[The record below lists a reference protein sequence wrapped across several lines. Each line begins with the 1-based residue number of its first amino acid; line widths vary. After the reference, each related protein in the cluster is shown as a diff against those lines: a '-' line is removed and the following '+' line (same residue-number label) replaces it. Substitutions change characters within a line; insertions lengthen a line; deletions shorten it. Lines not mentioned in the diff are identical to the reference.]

1 MGRLNVSPAQMISTT
16 DISVAERPGTMF
28 EGFVKGIEEE
38 AAPPLGPPP
47 SSSASSP
54 FTSSFRRNTFSRL
67 LVIVFGL
74 VLLWLMN
81 GRLPIQQH
89 IALLSHSS
97 PIIAQTWR
105 FVAPPTAV
113 DRREAAAKRKDL
125 DRWIE
130 EERVMAWNR
139 ISSNIGPAAGASDGV
154 IIASPSS
161 GQHLT
166 EPDYYVRLLFR
177 IRCPTDLAVYMDERC
192 CFDHIGYVTHFP
204 TR

>member
-1 MGRLNVSPAQMISTT
+1 
-16 DISVAERPGTMF
+16 MF

-113 DRREAAAKRKDL
+113 DRHEATAKRKDL

-139 ISSNIGPAAGASDGV
+139 ISSNIGPAAGANDGV

-166 EPDYYVRLLFR
+166 EPDYYVRILSY
-177 IRCPTDLAVYMDERC
+177 IYSGID
-192 CFDHIGYVTHFP
+192 
-204 TR
+204 